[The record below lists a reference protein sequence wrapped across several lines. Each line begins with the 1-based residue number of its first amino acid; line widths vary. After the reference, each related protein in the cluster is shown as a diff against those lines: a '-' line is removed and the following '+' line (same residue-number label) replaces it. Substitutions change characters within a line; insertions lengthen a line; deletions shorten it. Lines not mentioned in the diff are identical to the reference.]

1 MAGVPG
7 AARKWHDGM
16 PVATTRDGCRKCCA
30 FAPPRGS
37 AVTPWRG
44 RARRLVPIAA
54 VVLAAC
60 RELALP
66 PVSTEPVAVV
76 GGLRF
81 LSLSSGALHTCGVV
95 ATGATYCW
103 GWNRDGELGDGSQ
116 TDRSTPVLV
125 SSTVTFA
132 AVAAGGGDTPAP
144 AARGAAPC
152 WGGDFC
158 GHGGGSSAR
167 ARVAPLARARGP

>member
-54 VVLAAC
+54 LVLAAC

-66 PVSTEPVAVV
+66 PVSTEPVAVA
-76 GGLRF
+76 GGVPL
-81 LSLSSGALHTCGVV
+81 LSPPFGALP
-95 ATGATYCW
+95 
-103 GWNRDGELGDGSQ
+103 
-116 TDRSTPVLV
+116 TP
-125 SSTVTFA
+125 
-132 AVAAGGGDTPAP
+132 G
-144 AARGAAPC
+144 
-152 WGGDFC
+152 
-158 GHGGGSSAR
+158 
-167 ARVAPLARARGP
+167 PLATRGSYCSGSDPQCEPGHRAPSDP